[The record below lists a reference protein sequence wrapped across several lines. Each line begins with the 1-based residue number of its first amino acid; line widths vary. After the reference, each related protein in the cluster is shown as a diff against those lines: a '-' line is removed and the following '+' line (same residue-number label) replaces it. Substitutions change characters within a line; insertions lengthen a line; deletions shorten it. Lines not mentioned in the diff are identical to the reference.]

1 MAAGSL
7 TVVGTGIGLAHVT
20 PEARAAILGAEKLLY
35 LVADPVTAAWLRQRR
50 PDSRSLHDLYREGV
64 HRGEIYAAM
73 AAEIVEPA
81 RTGAHVC
88 AAFYGHPGVFVKP
101 SHDAVALARADGIP
115 ARMLPA
121 VSAEDCLFAD
131 LGIDPSAGC
140 QSYDATD
147 FLLRRRT
154 IDVSASLLLWQLALL
169 GRVDYAPRPDTTRL
183 PVLAG
188 RLAELYVPDHEVVLY
203 EASPYPFAEPGIERV
218 SIGELPGAAV
228 GGVATLYVP
237 PKDAASVDPATAAR
251 LGIATA

>member
-7 TVVGTGIGLAHVT
+7 TVVGTGIRLAHLT

-50 PDSRSLHDLYREGV
+50 PDSRSLQDLYREGV
-64 HRGEIYAAM
+64 HRREIYAAM

-88 AAFYGHPGVFVKP
+88 AAFYGHPGVFVNP
-101 SHDAVALARADGIP
+101 SHEAVADARADGIP

-131 LGIDPSAGC
+131 LGIDPGAGF

-154 IDVSASLLLWQLALL
+154 IDLSASLLLWQVALL
-169 GRVDYAPRPDTTRL
+169 GRVDYAPTPDTAHL
-183 PVLAG
+183 PVLAD
-188 RLAELYVPDHEVVLY
+188 RLAELYGPDHEIVLY
-203 EASPYPFAEPGIERV
+203 EASPYPFAEPVIER
-218 SIGELPGAAV
+218 LPIVDLPRAAI

-237 PKDAASVDPATAAR
+237 PGRAPSVDPATAAR
-251 LGIATA
+251 LRIATG